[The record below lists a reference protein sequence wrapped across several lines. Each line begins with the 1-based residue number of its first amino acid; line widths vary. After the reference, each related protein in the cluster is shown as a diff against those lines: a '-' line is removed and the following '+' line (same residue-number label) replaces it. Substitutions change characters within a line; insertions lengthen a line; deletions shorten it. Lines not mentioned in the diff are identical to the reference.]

1 MIENVL
7 ASHKIFSSLLFVKIY
22 EPLEEGLDIV
32 ESKRYV
38 SCMTITL
45 SSTSEGLD
53 VTDIGYQPPLP
64 VEEIQPGDLN
74 TRHASEIGSATKV
87 I

>member
-1 MIENVL
+1 MSIWNKSNNL
-7 ASHKIFSSLLFVKIY
+7 DFPLLSFKIY
-22 EPLEEGLDIV
+22 EPLEEGLDAV

-45 SSTSEGLD
+45 SISEDGLD
-53 VTDIGYQPPLP
+53 LSDIGYQAPLP
-64 VEEIQPGDLN
+64 LEEIQPGDLN
-74 TRHASEIGSATKV
+74 ARHRSEMSSATKV